1 VFGFKERV
9 CAVRGKEFVGGAGGG
24 GLNCVSRFYNL
35 QVNTES
41 ILHPKQQ

>member
-24 GLNCVSRFYNL
+24 GAELRQPFL
-35 QVNTES
+35 
-41 ILHPKQQ
+41 